1 MRIEDVVRH
10 LAAERS
16 AIEGTRAVGALAS
29 ALRAGVA
36 ARRRML
42 FELDTGDIQRCCRSR
57 GSTPP
62 LHSGLMFDAISRR
75 LGDVFTSLRSKGR
88 LSEADVDGALREVRL
103 ALLEADVNVGVVKSF
118 LARVKER
125 AIGIEVTKSLT
136 PGQQVIKIVH
146 EELIT
151 TLGQEA
157 PLARPAAPP
166 LIILI
171 AGLQGSGKTTTAAKL
186 AKHLKSKG
194 RRPILVA
201 ADLQRPAAID
211 QLETLGKRV
220 GVPVYVDRRGKAPKL
235 VKAALKQA
243 RQDGNN
249 VVIVDTA
256 GRLQIDQELMRELA
270 AVKKAIDPHEVLLVV
285 DAMTGQEAVNVAQ
298 GFLEHTELTGLVL
311 TKLDG
316 DARGGAAISAR
327 EVTGKPIKFVGLG
340 EGLDDLD
347 AFHPDRMASR
357 ILGMGDVLTLIEKA
371 EEAYDEEQALAAA
384 EKLRTASFDLE
395 DFLEQFQQLRKM
407 GPLQQLVSML
417 PGAGQ
422 MLRDVQVDER
432 DLNRVEA
439 IIRSMTPAERRNP
452 KLING
457 SRKRRIASGSGTRPQ
472 DVNGVLKQFSEAQK
486 MMKAIAGGKSPIP
499 GLALPGMGRNKKR

>member
-1 MRIEDVVRH
+1 
-10 LAAERS
+10 
-16 AIEGTRAVGALAS
+16 
-29 ALRAGVA
+29 
-36 ARRRML
+36 
-42 FELDTGDIQRCCRSR
+42 
-57 GSTPP
+57 
-62 LHSGLMFDAISRR
+62 MFDTISSR
-75 LGDVFTSLRSKGR
+75 LGDVFSRLRAKGR
-88 LSEADVDGALREVRL
+88 LDEKDVDAALREVRL
-103 ALLEADVNVGVVKSF
+103 ALLEADVNVAVAKS
-118 LARVKER
+118 LLGRVKER
-125 AIGIEVTKSLT
+125 ALGAEVTKSLT

-151 TLGQEA
+151 TLGDEA
-157 PLARPAAPP
+157 PLARPSAPP
-166 LIILI
+166 LVILM
-171 AGLQGSGKTTTAAKL
+171 AGLQGSGKTTTSAKL

-194 RRPILVA
+194 RRPLLVA

-211 QLETLGKRV
+211 QLETLGRRV
-220 GVPVYVDRRGKAPKL
+220 GVPVYVDRKAKAPRL
-235 VKAALKQA
+235 VKAAMKEA
-243 RQDGNN
+243 RTEGHN
-249 VVIVDTA
+249 VVIIDTA

-270 AVKKAIDPHEVLLVV
+270 AVRKSVDPDEVLLVV

-298 GFLEHTELTGLVL
+298 GFLEHTDLTGLVL

-327 EVTGKPIKFVGLG
+327 EVTGRPIKFVGLG

-347 AFHPDRMASR
+347 VFYPERMASR

-371 EEAYDEEQALAAA
+371 ELAYDEEEAKAAA

-407 GPLQQLVSML
+407 GPLQSLVSML

-422 MLRDVQVDER
+422 MLKDVEVDER

-452 KLING
+452 KMING
-457 SRKRRIASGSGTRPQ
+457 SRKRRIAAGSGTRPQ